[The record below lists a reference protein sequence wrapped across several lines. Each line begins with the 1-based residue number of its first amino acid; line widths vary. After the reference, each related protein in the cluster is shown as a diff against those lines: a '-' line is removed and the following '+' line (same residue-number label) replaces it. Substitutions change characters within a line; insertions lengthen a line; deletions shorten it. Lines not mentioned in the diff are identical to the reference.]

1 MDVLPKQTVAQQD
14 AEYGEK
20 LYERQPALCCQL
32 RKVEPLTDVL
42 GTYEVWITG
51 VRRDESDLRADT
63 PLVVWDAKNQLVKVN
78 PLAAWSFDDLVD
90 YSANNNLVTN
100 PLIADGYPS
109 IGCAPCTRK
118 VAPGEDPRAGRWA
131 GFNKTEC
138 GLHT

>member
-1 MDVLPKQTVAQQD
+1 MEAK
-14 AEYGEK
+14 
-20 LYERQPALCCQL
+20 
-32 RKVEPLTDVL
+32 
-42 GTYEVWITG
+42 
-51 VRRDESDLRADT
+51 DLAIE
-63 PLVVWDAKNQLVKVN
+63 LN